1 MAYNPY
7 AISGSILQG
16 LQTEAAKKTRGEKA
30 DIAAASQKQEMVTE
44 FEDELEAKEKA
55 AQAALRRKYKSKG
68 GWLGSLGSIALAL
81 AGLPIAAA
89 GIGGASAAIEGKRAG
104 KHALSMAE
112 LAKKHATDIDPRWK
126 GTFLGRDASKYLRG
140 AEKGYGDIVRSAEDM
155 KSETGSLGGMLK
167 TGMMSGLTSYAMGKA
182 FQGIGD
188 KFKAVKGVKE
198 LKGGLPSDVAGAD
211 IGELMKSDFFDTT
224 LDKHWLDTE
233 SMLNPEVQKTLSK
246 LNPDQLESLSNLSKL
261 KGVDIA
267 KLFDTK
273 MPGLKA
279 IFSGV
284 GDAGKGFGT
293 GGDYATTLAGLLAM
307 LQGTQQGIYK

>member
-30 DIAAASQKQEMVTE
+30 DIAAATQKQKMVTE
-44 FEDELEAKEKA
+44 YEDELEAKEKA

-68 GWLGSLGSIALAL
+68 GWLGSLASMALAF

-89 GIGGASAAIEGKRAG
+89 GVGGASAAIEGKRAG

-188 KFKAVKGVKE
+188 KFKAVKGIKE
-198 LKGGLPSDVAGAD
+198 AKGVLPTDIAGAD
-211 IGELMKSDFFDTT
+211 VSKALKVEDLAG
-224 LDKHWLDTE
+224 LD
-233 SMLNPEVQKTLSK
+233 EVL
-246 LNPDQLESLSNLSKL
+246 PNLSDTQIDALLNL
-261 KGVDIA
+261 KEAIPQGVDIT
-267 KLFDTK
+267 KLYDAK

-293 GGDYATTLAGLLAM
+293 GGDYAPTLAGLLAM
-307 LQGTQQGIYK
+307 LQGPQQGTYK